1 MGQHKRYQNTHSL
14 SSRGEDGEEVA
25 KNKQTKKPNEIIT
38 PTMKV
43 YRLPHKKPYEE
54 NCLFT
59 WEEIIENLHHTEK
72 KEMV

>member
-1 MGQHKRYQNTHSL
+1 
-14 SSRGEDGEEVA
+14 
-25 KNKQTKKPNEIIT
+25 
-38 PTMKV
+38 MKV

>member
-43 YRLPHKKPYEE
+43 YRPLTKNHMKKIVYS
-54 NCLFT
+54 LG
-59 WEEIIENLHHTEK
+59 K
-72 KEMV
+72 KL